1 MNLTRQQAYRWY
13 YDTHQRRLF
22 GPVSD
27 EDIAI
32 IRKMLRQA
40 IANGENLGQDFQRRI
55 KERLSKEYQRNSFT
69 VAFNNSKRLLLN
81 ERSHEESSSKDS
93 IEPAFSQPKTANSSA
108 VFRPEQASLSDL
120 FPQQPEAAF
129 DDMMLDFELFD

>member
-1 MNLTRQQAYRWY
+1 M
-13 YDTHQRRLF
+13 
-22 GPVSD
+22 SD

-32 IRKMLRQA
+32 IRRMLRQA

-81 ERSHEESSSKDS
+81 EKNHEESSKDS
-93 IEPAFSQPKTANSSA
+93 QEPVFS
-108 VFRPEQASLSDL
+108 
-120 FPQQPEAAF
+120 
-129 DDMMLDFELFD
+129 